1 MGAIAE
7 QKSGMLSREQYLGF
21 LATRSDKE
29 RWQLLD
35 GTAVMM
41 NPPTLVHQLIAM
53 NLATELNI
61 ALRRSRPDLI
71 ALVELGVSVPSRPAF
86 LPEVDLAV
94 VDMAVDYSSYAGR
107 FYLTA
112 EILSESNTQE
122 YMSLKLEGYAAHPDN
137 LYSLVVAQREI
148 RVDVHSR
155 ANGWQPSTLRK
166 PDDILALQEL
176 GLHCRVGDIYRGTP
190 LA

>member
-122 YMSLKLEGYAAHPDN
+122 YMSLKLEGYAAGN
-137 LYSLVVAQREI
+137 SRGCSLAGERLAALDAAQ
-148 RVDVHSR
+148 
-155 ANGWQPSTLRK
+155 T
-166 PDDILALQEL
+166 
-176 GLHCRVGDIYRGTP
+176 
-190 LA
+190 